1 MDNIIIICIERVYC
15 CRSHESFIV
24 EIEESG
30 LRDDIID
37 GVGCDACIASDP
49 I

>member
-1 MDNIIIICIERVYC
+1 MDNIIIIFIERVYC
-15 CRSHESFIV
+15 CRSNEYYKV
-24 EIEESG
+24 EIKEYE